1 MIASGASAT
10 CCYRIMLNIKCLDK
24 VSNERIYDLTG
35 TSPKPSTV
43 FYSHD
48 SSSSLAT
55 FGCMEKDA
63 NIIFTLHE
71 LPPPPPTGED
81 SQGDCISPFL
91 FAAFI

>member
-1 MIASGASAT
+1 MIASAASAT
-10 CCYRIMLNIKCLDK
+10 SWYRIMLNIKCLDK

-71 LPPPPPTGED
+71 LPPPLLREKTPRET
-81 SQGDCISPFL
+81 
-91 FAAFI
+91 A